1 MSLDVTGAARAE
13 LAPTGKLRVGINYG
27 NFVLAQKDVEAGQ
40 PRGIAPALAR
50 DIAARLNVPVDF
62 VTFETAGRMADAV
75 GSGAWDI
82 AFLANEPERAS
93 EILFTAPYLEV
104 EAGYLVPPGS
114 PIQNVAEVDSPGIRI
129 GIATKS
135 AYDLFLTRT
144 LRHAMLFRAIGMA
157 GSYELFVSDRLD
169 VLAGIKP
176 WLAKMVEKIP
186 GSRVLDGRF
195 MAVQQCIGTP
205 RGRDAGVQFL
215 NQFVEEA
222 IPRLTKAGNKKV
234 ASRL

>member
-1 MSLDVTGAARAE
+1 MSLDVTSAARAE
-13 LAPTGKLRVGINYG
+13 LAPTGRLRAGINYG
-27 NFVLAQKDVEAGQ
+27 NFVLAAKDGETGQ
-40 PRGIAPALAR
+40 PQGIAPALAR
-50 DIAARLNVPVDF
+50 DIATRLNVPLDF

-75 GSGAWDI
+75 KTGTWDI

-104 EAGYLVPPGS
+104 EAGYLVAPGS
-114 PIQNVAEVDSPGIRI
+114 AIQDVAEVDSPGIRI

-186 GSRVLDGRF
+186 ASRVLDGRF

-205 RGRDAGVQFL
+205 QGRDAGVQFL
-215 NQFVEEA
+215 NQFVA
-222 IPRLTKAGNKKV
+222 RLGMDK
-234 ASRL
+234 SRI